1 MESPNNAGVLY
12 TGTSIV
18 GFEQKSY
25 EIKIV
30 TLSQEM

>member
-25 EIKIV
+25 EIV